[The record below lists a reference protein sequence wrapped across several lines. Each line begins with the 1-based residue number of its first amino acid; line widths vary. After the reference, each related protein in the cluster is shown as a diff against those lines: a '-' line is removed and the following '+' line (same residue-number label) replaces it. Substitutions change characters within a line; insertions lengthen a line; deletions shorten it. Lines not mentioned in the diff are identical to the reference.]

1 MHSFKGESNSTFL
14 VLLDAS
20 KEECIYKEEAVF
32 FLVANQRHALY
43 SEYNMRPMNQTLN
56 VSVIIK
62 CVNHEKGLARN
73 AHLMR
78 FLHLEW
84 VFCSVGFKMIHF
96 LLLFRTTFGNKQ
108 FFHSRLVRRDKYF
121 YQTAGVTS
129 LNSLLSNYS
138 GNVIF
143 LFIVFF
149 NPVNPIIKPL
159 FLCLFYIV
167 QNGFRIYGDHQ
178 SSITF

>member
-73 AHLMR
+73 AYLMR
-78 FLHLEW
+78 FLHLE
-84 VFCSVGFKMIHF
+84 
-96 LLLFRTTFGNKQ
+96 
-108 FFHSRLVRRDKYF
+108 
-121 YQTAGVTS
+121 
-129 LNSLLSNYS
+129 
-138 GNVIF
+138 
-143 LFIVFF
+143 
-149 NPVNPIIKPL
+149 
-159 FLCLFYIV
+159 
-167 QNGFRIYGDHQ
+167 
-178 SSITF
+178 